1 MKEIKFSYAKIDI
14 KYFIAF
20 FHIAYFLYNLKKT
33 HEYPAPYRKETK
45 RINIIILSQRPCVW
59 PRLIIKYYLILL
71 VSDKAEQLVTQI

>member
-33 HEYPAPYRKETK
+33 HESPAPYRKETK
-45 RINIIILSQRPCVW
+45 RIKNNNIKPETVRMASA
-59 PRLIIKYYLILL
+59 
-71 VSDKAEQLVTQI
+71 DH